1 MEVLASPL
9 FILAVLCF
17 NIVISEWLVRRT
29 FLRHLGTALLV
40 ILVTAIL
47 ANLRVIPSASNA
59 PPLYDIIFSYIAPI
73 AIFYLLLEVNLRNL
87 KQAGLPML
95 LMFAIGAIGTMAG
108 VYTGMWA
115 VSGRESIGPSYNAI
129 GGMFTGTYI
138 GGSINFNAVALHYE
152 VNKEGTLY
160 AGSVAVDNIIT
171 TSWMVVTI
179 VLPKVLSRFYYREPK
194 TSQLAASEE
203 SKPAVS
209 EEMMNKHNHDAE
221 TLSPLD
227 LGIMIGLGLAALLVS
242 NLLSSL
248 FSGVGV
254 TVPSILIL
262 TTMALVLAQIPLF
275 HRLKG
280 GRVLGMFTVYL
291 FLAVIGAYCEF
302 AALAEI
308 GSLGVTLL
316 IFATILVLVHG
327 AITFG
332 LGAAL
337 KQDWNIVAIASQ
349 ANIGGSTSAL
359 ALARSLDRPDLLL
372 PAILVGALG
381 NAVGTYLGFLVA
393 RSL

>member
-1 MEVLASPL
+1 MEVLGSPL
-9 FILAVLCF
+9 FVLAVLCF
-17 NIVISEWLVRRT
+17 NIVISEWLVRKT
-29 FLRHLGTALLV
+29 FLKHFGTALLV
-40 ILVTAIL
+40 IVVTAVL

-59 PPLYDIIFSYIAPI
+59 PPLYDIIFSHIAPI
-73 AIFYLLLEVNLRNL
+73 AIFFLLLEVNLRNL
-87 KQAGLPML
+87 KRAGLPML
-95 LMFAIGAIGTMAG
+95 IMFAIGAIGTMAG

-115 VSGRESIGPSYNAI
+115 VSGRESIGPFYNAI

-138 GGSINFNAVALHYE
+138 GGSINFNAIALHYE

-160 AGSVAVDNIIT
+160 AGAVAVDNIIT
-171 TSWMVVTI
+171 TAWMIVTI
-179 VLPKVLSRFYYREPK
+179 VLPKVLSKFYHLEPK
-194 TSQLAASEE
+194 TSQ
-203 SKPAVS
+203 VTVT

-248 FSGVGV
+248 LSGVGI

-262 TTMALVLAQIPLF
+262 TTIALIFAQIPLF

-302 AALAEI
+302 AALAGI

-316 IFATILVLVHG
+316 IFTTIVVLIHG

-332 LGAAL
+332 LGAVL
-337 KQDWNIVAIASQ
+337 KQDWAVVSIASQ

-359 ALARSLDRPDLLL
+359 ALARSLDRQDLFL

-381 NAVGTYLGFLVA
+381 NAIGTYLGFLVA